1 MSLKVGQKVEVQWDD
16 SNPQVNGKQGVIV
29 KVVTESSPN
38 WVDVEIEG
46 GNLSVKRIR
55 TDTSWKNTP
64 MKLSKRMRRQQAIE
78 KEQKLYRMCFKKKK
92 YDTQIEALAYGKI
105 SNDINNQNRNF
116 RAYFCPHCQNFHLTS
131 QKAHRSQIT
140 A

>member
-64 MKLSKRMRRQQAIE
+64 M
-78 KEQKLYRMCFKKKK
+78 
-92 YDTQIEALAYGKI
+92 
-105 SNDINNQNRNF
+105 
-116 RAYFCPHCQNFHLTS
+116 
-131 QKAHRSQIT
+131 
-140 A
+140 